1 MESKFDL
8 ESENEDQKHGI
19 DIVKKAIQSPLRTIV
34 SNSGGEGAVVVQKV
48 IEGEGDF
55 GYNARTDTYENL
67 ITSGVIDP
75 VKVTRL
81 ALENAASISSLVA
94 EKYIYKKI
102 KRKWLEDYVI
112 KGDFI
117 DEEDKE

>member
-1 MESKFDL
+1 MDSF
-8 ESENEDQKHGI
+8 
-19 DIVKKAIQSPLRTIV
+19 
-34 SNSGGEGAVVVQKV
+34 SGRA
-48 IEGEGDF
+48 
-55 GYNARTDTYENL
+55 
-67 ITSGVIDP
+67 
-75 VKVTRL
+75 
-81 ALENAASISSLVA
+81 AASISSLVA